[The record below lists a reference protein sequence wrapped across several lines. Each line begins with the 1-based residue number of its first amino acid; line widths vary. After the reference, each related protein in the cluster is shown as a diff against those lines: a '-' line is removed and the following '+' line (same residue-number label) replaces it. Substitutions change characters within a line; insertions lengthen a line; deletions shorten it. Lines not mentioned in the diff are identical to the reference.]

1 MTTRPLRLYVAS
13 SWRNTI
19 YPNVV
24 LSLRAAGFDPY
35 DFRNPGPDDHGFSW
49 REIDPNWQSWT
60 PAEYVAA
67 LSHPAAERGFKF
79 DMDAIKWCDACVLV
93 QPCGRS
99 AHLELG
105 WAAGAGKPTFVLLA
119 EGQEPELMVKMC
131 TKLCTDISTII
142 GELLACQDAMTSS
155 VSVVRYATPIVYPP
169 PKAIVYPPP
178 KDKE

>member
-1 MTTRPLRLYVAS
+1 MEETRPLRLYVAS

-24 LSLRAAGFDPY
+24 LSLRAAGFDCY
-35 DFRNPGPDDHGFSW
+35 DFRNPGPDDYGFSW
-49 REIDPNWQSWT
+49 REIDPNWQLWT

-79 DMDAIKWCDACVLV
+79 DMDALRWCDACVLV

-99 AHLELG
+99 AHLEIG

-131 TKLCTDISTII
+131 TKLCTDIDTII
-142 GELLACQDAMTSS
+142 GELLACQSALIPSYTFIRYGMT
-155 VSVVRYATPIVYPP
+155 IEYPP
-169 PKAIVYPPP
+169 Q
-178 KDKE
+178 KDRK